1 MRGSHR
7 HHYSGAISASS
18 FGFLKAPKRSLS
30 SMAAALEEEG
40 PGVTFRQMSGAQIR
54 FKGVRRVSLWML
66 TSTVRGFEWEISEG
80 TEWKPFEV
88 VDRGWLRF
96 TTRSGTLGDHTY
108 IGFFQLEVTVIVSRE
123 DNVACE
129 EKAPNINLD
138 DIHTPRS
145 SASSTR

>member
-1 MRGSHR
+1 
-7 HHYSGAISASS
+7 
-18 FGFLKAPKRSLS
+18 
-30 SMAAALEEEG
+30 
-40 PGVTFRQMSGAQIR
+40 MSGAQIR
-54 FKGVRRVSLWML
+54 PKGVRRVPPRML
-66 TSTVRGFEWEISEG
+66 TSTLRGFVEWEISEG

-96 TTRSGTLGDHTY
+96 TTPGGTLGDQTH

-123 DNVACE
+123 DNEAWE

-145 SASSTR
+145 SVSSTR